1 MLLAR
6 DAHKDLLYCLR
17 SFDSVLLT
25 GPRQA
30 GKSTLAR
37 KIASEWDGGV
47 RYLDLEQFA
56 ARRLLD
62 DPFDYFSRH
71 ADKLIVLDEIHRVPE
86 IFPELRGQID
96 ERRRMDGKGGKF
108 LFLGSVSIDLLHQS
122 SESLAG
128 RISYVEL
135 TPFTWHEISSQRNLS
150 ENSPNHELDRLWL
163 QGGFP
168 PSYLHD
174 SESLKWRSDFIRT
187 YLERD
192 ISQFGLRV
200 DTDRMDRFWRMIA
213 CDQGE
218 LFNKQRYAR
227 SLDVSGKTIYRYS
240 DILEKTLMVR
250 VLQPWYFNVDK
261 RLVKSPRLYVRDS
274 GILHALL
281 DLRSIDHL
289 RSHSVAGKSWEGF
302 VIENVISAAGSWTRP
317 YFYRTSAGAEIDLVL
332 EFSLDKIWA
341 IEIKL
346 SSAPS
351 IDRGFHNA
359 ADDIKAE
366 RRILVHRGKGRFPM
380 RHGVEAMTLLDV
392 MNEVSMAA
400 KI

>member
-1 MLLAR
+1 
-6 DAHKDLLYCLR
+6 
-17 SFDSVLLT
+17 
-25 GPRQA
+25 
-30 GKSTLAR
+30 
-37 KIASEWDGGV
+37 
-47 RYLDLEQFA
+47 
-56 ARRLLD
+56 
-62 DPFDYFSRH
+62 
-71 ADKLIVLDEIHRVPE
+71 
-86 IFPELRGQID
+86 
-96 ERRRMDGKGGKF
+96 
-108 LFLGSVSIDLLHQS
+108 
-122 SESLAG
+122 
-128 RISYVEL
+128 
-135 TPFTWHEISSQRNLS
+135 
-150 ENSPNHELDRLWL
+150 
-163 QGGFP
+163 
-168 PSYLHD
+168 
-174 SESLKWRSDFIRT
+174 
-187 YLERD
+187 
-192 ISQFGLRV
+192 
-200 DTDRMDRFWRMIA
+200 MIA

-281 DLRSIDHL
+281 DLRSIDNL

-302 VIENVISAAGSWTRP
+302 VIENIISAAGNWVRP